1 MPRKAVNKENN
12 DEIKLKLEYLGLDLQ
27 NIPQNIKQFK
37 PINYRFQRGY
47 EEKQHRQY
55 RYIPIKDIQ
64 ILLSPTNRLDDLQ
77 QKYKEASPLIQYL
90 EPTNEEN
97 ILKYT
102 TFLSML
108 KNVKIE
114 DIENVAQE
122 QINLNK
128 KIPFKVK
135 FEGNF
140 LWQIYYSESTN
151 QYFMLVPTKDLD
163 YSTFFF
169 ILKKQLEGKRTGK
182 IFVPISNM
190 KYSNTYLKKAEFDDL
205 ENYLWLFTKDWP
217 LIYEVYDK
225 QENLSIQ
232 IVGETPV
239 YENIKSIYKQ
249 VLSSKEEATT
259 FYKLVKAMFILQ
271 TELPHYYNFQTGIS
285 KSGGIEFFFNNKKME
300 YQNMT
305 TWIKEQYVECI
316 EKKEEASKKI
326 VELSE
331 KLNNLK
337 QIAVEQEIEYL
348 AKEKQISTFL
358 ECKKSFFGRFKY
370 YFKYNKKSK
379 NRVKNMEITKEEKVD
394 DIKKE
399 DIKEETKKLKENYTI
414 EELIEIY
421 KSYEIQENEMKNMLL
436 DINSLKLKNKNMAK
450 KIENATMYIQEI
462 EKHKKSI
469 FEFWRYSNKDEI
481 AVLPEGEQEEIN
493 VVKKIEK
500 VFNYKEDKEEFGK
513 NMDSMQRRVLLK
525 QETDSIYITTTN
537 LLDIINKVKNMEVTP
552 KEIENSLKELKN
564 QAKEEKSLTEKEEFD
579 IFGAIVEDSTKIKK
593 IAGKKHR
600 ELVKDK
606 FGILDI
612 STNLKP
618 LGYKLTLEKLVD
630 NIKNALSKIQLQE
643 GLPVYKISLQ
653 EEFPYRNF
661 IDFNIN
667 PEEEINENL
676 NKSDKGIYLFK
687 INLLKGTKAI
697 AYTNNIFYDNQNK
710 TLPLGQDLS
719 NKILIDGEILNLS
732 LKKKSSFNI
741 VQMEE
746 KNNDFTKI
754 SVKEITVFEYD
765 VAI

>member
-1 MPRKAVNKENN
+1 
-12 DEIKLKLEYLGLDLQ
+12 
-27 NIPQNIKQFK
+27 
-37 PINYRFQRGY
+37 
-47 EEKQHRQY
+47 
-55 RYIPIKDIQ
+55 
-64 ILLSPTNRLDDLQ
+64 
-77 QKYKEASPLIQYL
+77 
-90 EPTNEEN
+90 
-97 ILKYT
+97 
-102 TFLSML
+102 
-108 KNVKIE
+108 
-114 DIENVAQE
+114 
-122 QINLNK
+122 
-128 KIPFKVK
+128 
-135 FEGNF
+135 
-140 LWQIYYSESTN
+140 
-151 QYFMLVPTKDLD
+151 
-163 YSTFFF
+163 
-169 ILKKQLEGKRTGK
+169 
-182 IFVPISNM
+182 M

-732 LKKKSSFNI
+732 LKNKSSFNI
-741 VQMEE
+741 VQMED